1 MVNDGAIQGVIEVR
15 DNGVPITVTESSSTG
30 TFTLL
35 TRPFGTITCS
45 VQGKTPYTNTVAGI
59 ITQLVTNYGTAENRF
74 NTNDVSFSDFTN
86 TSAVGFYCN
95 DRTNILDACNQLAK
109 SVNANLIC
117 PSIVVTN
124 DVVSTS
130 KLRLVE
136 LKVPTGTP
144 KYYLNDDNMVLNSL
158 SIQEMF
164 PVKPSVKLGYCK
176 NYTVQSAVAGGVN
189 PQSRFDEPY
198 LYTTKENTTKK
209 TLYRDSGTVTE
220 EETLLLVT
228 SQAEAEAQKRLDL
241 WQDQRYVITAEYLP
255 HLMFV
260 QLGDIVEIKSARFQ
274 LTSGKLGM
282 VYSVVRNWTTG
293 IVSIGV
299 LV

>member
-1 MVNDGAIQGVIEVR
+1 
-15 DNGVPITVTESSSTG
+15 
-30 TFTLL
+30 
-35 TRPFGTITCS
+35 
-45 VQGKTPYTNTVAGI
+45 
-59 ITQLVTNYGTAENRF
+59 
-74 NTNDVSFSDFTN
+74 
-86 TSAVGFYCN
+86 
-95 DRTNILDACNQLAK
+95 
-109 SVNANLIC
+109 
-117 PSIVVTN
+117 
-124 DVVSTS
+124 
-130 KLRLVE
+130 
-136 LKVPTGTP
+136 
-144 KYYLNDDNMVLNSL
+144 
-158 SIQEMF
+158 MF
-164 PVKPSVKLGYCK
+164 PVKPSIKLGYCK
-176 NYTVQSAVAGGVN
+176 NYTVQAAVAGGVN

-198 LYTTKENTTKK
+198 LYAPKENAAKK

-228 SQAEAEAQKRLDL
+228 QQAEAEAQKRLDL
-241 WQDQRYVITAEYLP
+241 WQDQRYVITADYLP